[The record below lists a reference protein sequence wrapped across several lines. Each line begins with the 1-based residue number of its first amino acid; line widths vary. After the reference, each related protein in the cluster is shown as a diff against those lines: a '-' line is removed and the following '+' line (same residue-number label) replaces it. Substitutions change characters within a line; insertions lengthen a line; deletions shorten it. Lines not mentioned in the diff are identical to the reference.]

1 MLRSRRFPP
10 AHALAQRPPQVSRL
24 AGATVCKRRARRL
37 PAHLAAHSADSV
49 NGHFV
54 IRRAKISY
62 LDNQKASEKIQH
74 MAEKLSLRYVE
85 IRGLF

>member
-1 MLRSRRFPP
+1 MSDARCQMPATERGPLGGYYLRLE
-10 AHALAQRPPQVSRL
+10 ALKRL
-24 AGATVCKRRARRL
+24 APKRYIT
-37 PAHLAAHSADSV
+37 
-49 NGHFV
+49 GHFV